1 MIGKKIAFIIS
12 GIYQLIKNNDV
23 AELGYDI
30 YLLAMTYASVT
41 PKIIFIPQISNAIF
55 TLKIKGHYPSIYRD
69 NDLNLLKANSL
80 KPLLYLTR
88 NSHLNLSYLVKP
100 SYLFGSFFSF
110 LSLGSFLGFLASL
123 LPFFSLDIS
132 FTQLGLLVKATT
144 FCY

>member
-1 MIGKKIAFIIS
+1 MDFITLYLPS
-12 GIYQLIKNNDV
+12 LIKITDDQFFEMCQIN
-23 AELGYDI
+23 EL
-30 YLLAMTYASVT
+30 
-41 PKIIFIPQISNAIF
+41 ISF
-55 TLKIKGHYPSIYRD
+55 HTEWVSKGHYPSIYRD

-80 KPLLYLTR
+80 KPLLYPTR

-132 FTQLGLLVKATT
+132 FTQLGLPVKATT

>member
-1 MIGKKIAFIIS
+1 MDFIT
-12 GIYQLIKNNDV
+12 L
-23 AELGYDI
+23 
-30 YLLAMTYASVT
+30 YLPPS
-41 PKIIFIPQISNAIF
+41 
-55 TLKIKGHYPSIYRD
+55 LKITNEQFFEMCQINELISFHTEWVSKGHYPSIYRD

-80 KPLLYLTR
+80 KPLLYPTR

-132 FTQLGLLVKATT
+132 FTQLGLLVKAAT

>member
-1 MIGKKIAFIIS
+1 MVIH
-12 GIYQLIKNNDV
+12 GIDKEGSFHTEWV
-23 AELGYDI
+23 
-30 YLLAMTYASVT
+30 S
-41 PKIIFIPQISNAIF
+41 
-55 TLKIKGHYPSIYRD
+55 KGHYPSIYRD
-69 NDLNLLKANSL
+69 NDLNVLKANNL
-80 KPLLYLTR
+80 KPLLYPTKT
-88 NSHLNLSYLVKP
+88 SYQVNLCYLPKP